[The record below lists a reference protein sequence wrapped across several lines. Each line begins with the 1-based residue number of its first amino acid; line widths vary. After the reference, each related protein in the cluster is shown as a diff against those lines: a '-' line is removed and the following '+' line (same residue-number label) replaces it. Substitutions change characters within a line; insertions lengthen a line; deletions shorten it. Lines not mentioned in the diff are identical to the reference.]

1 MSSGP
6 ITTIVADFGGV
17 LSTPLASAFGAVREH
32 LELPPEALGRAMAAV
47 GAQRG
52 AHPLNDL
59 ETGELPEAEFFALLG
74 ERLTAELG
82 RDVVLRDF
90 AERYWGALGPND
102 VLVEHLR
109 RVRRGGYRMGLLTNN
124 VREWEPRWR
133 AMLPVE
139 ELFDEVVDSAAVGL
153 RKPDPAIYA
162 LAGRELG
169 VSGAQGLAIED
180 SVPGALSAVAAGFVT
195 IGNVAFV
202 APQEHHERIAAL
214 HAAGVAEVVAS
225 WSELETMLS

>member
-1 MSSGP
+1 MSGGP
-6 ITTIVADFGGV
+6 ITTVVADFGGV
-17 LSTPLASAFGAVREH
+17 LSTPLASAFEAVREH

-52 AHPLNDL
+52 AHPLHDL

-162 LAGRELG
+162 LTAERLGAPGGEIVFLDDFEPNCAAAREAGWTAVRFEDTAQAIAELDAVLG
-169 VSGAQGLAIED
+169 DRGAP
-180 SVPGALSAVAAGFVT
+180 PGVAASRTG
-195 IGNVAFV
+195 
-202 APQEHHERIAAL
+202 
-214 HAAGVAEVVAS
+214 
-225 WSELETMLS
+225 